1 MRSALTPHI
10 RLRSQAY
17 LILRAVE
24 CLTIVAIR
32 GYFLTSRTH
41 RNTSVLPVY
50 AVSGAGGLILSSA
63 LWTSRLVPRTVSMLG
78 LLGYPVFLVGTVL
91 AMFGL
96 IHVTHGAGMDAL
108 VPVASSSRSS
118 RSGSSPKDSPPRGS
132 QMMGPRTV
140 RSTRQPR
147 LTLSLPERLGASGPN
162 PSHESAS
169 PRSLG
174 ERKPP
179 FRVASV
185 CLHEVVDREAGT
197 SVPLRCWHA
206 TLVVVHVTP
215 ALRISGL
222 GPGWRP
228 HRHRGQRLRHPI
240 RGGCRTNAGR
250 CDGLTSACRAVAG
263 VERDLASLVEK
274 RKPRARFS
282 TRLLL
287 AGSSFVI

>member
-185 CLHEVVDREAGT
+185 CLHEVVDREAGRRSRFAVVTRLSWSCT
-197 SVPLRCWHA
+197 SHLLA
-206 TLVVVHVTP
+206 
-215 ALRISGL
+215 
-222 GPGWRP
+222 
-228 HRHRGQRLRHPI
+228 
-240 RGGCRTNAGR
+240 
-250 CDGLTSACRAVAG
+250 
-263 VERDLASLVEK
+263 DL
-274 RKPRARFS
+274 RARTWLEAS
-282 TRLLL
+282 SASRATAETPDPRRLSHKR
-287 AGSSFVI
+287 GSL